1 MLRTFF
7 KENFPSDLELFNKD
21 IEENNLTIRKSFPFS
36 NANIYYLESLKKY
49 YINIEYYKRLNAFN
63 IASTVHEYG
72 HASTFMQSNIYTS
85 RDYILYEIIFLDYY
99 LSKYGNEYS
108 YIEMIR
114 IFNTACINSINRTI
128 RKGYNYKEHHINM
141 IEALYGQLIAA
152 TIYIKYRDKD
162 LNSIIEILK
171 NNYSKADGFEL
182 LRSIDISIDDLIDTS
197 EDISKLVLR
206 R

>member
-1 MLRTFF
+1 
-7 KENFPSDLELFNKD
+7 
-21 IEENNLTIRKSFPFS
+21 
-36 NANIYYLESLKKY
+36 
-49 YINIEYYKRLNAFN
+49 
-63 IASTVHEYG
+63 
-72 HASTFMQSNIYTS
+72 
-85 RDYILYEIIFLDYY
+85 
-99 LSKYGNEYS
+99 
-108 YIEMIR
+108 
-114 IFNTACINSINRTI
+114 
-128 RKGYNYKEHHINM
+128 M

-171 NNYSKADGFEL
+171 NNYSKVDGFEL